1 VSKEQ
6 CPPVTAELLSWLAG
20 VFPDAVPTRPQENLA
35 EVNVR
40 VGEQR
45 VIRKLREQHNLQHEQ
60 SLSGQPR

>member
-1 VSKEQ
+1 MAKEQ

-20 VFPDAVPTRPQENLA
+20 VFPDQLPSIPQADLA

-40 VGEQR
+40 IGQQR